1 MGVSVYC
8 SKKESQRK
16 MMNIIGAYCNG
27 KHLAIK
33 TYEHTTDAVFFEQW
47 FSQVLL
53 PEVADGFTIV
63 MDNASFHR
71 KDALLSLI
79 KESDKKNIS
88 LLFLPP
94 YSPDFNPIEKSWGNL
109 KKFLR
114 HFSAHFVSLSLAITH
129 FFHLA

>member
-1 MGVSVYC
+1 
-8 SKKESQRK
+8 
-16 MMNIIGAYCNG
+16 MMNITGAYCNG
-27 KHLAIK
+27 KHLAVK
-33 TYEHTTDAVFFEQW
+33 TYEHTTCSVFFEQW

-53 PEVADGFTIV
+53 QEVPDGFTII

-71 KDALLSLI
+71 EAALLSLI
-79 KESDKKNIS
+79 KGSGKNIS

-114 HFSAHFVSLSLAITH
+114 HFSSNFDSLYLAISL
-129 FFHLA
+129 FFLLA

>member
-33 TYEHTTDAVFFEQW
+33 TYEHTTRSVFFEQW

-53 PEVADGFTIV
+53 QEVPDGFTII

-71 KDALLSLI
+71 EAALLSLI
-79 KESDKKNIS
+79 KESGKNVS

-94 YSPDFNPIEKSWGNL
+94 YSPDFNPIEKSWANL
-109 KKFLR
+109 KKFFR
-114 HFSAHFVSLSLAITH
+114 HYSSNFDSLSLAISH
-129 FFHLA
+129 SFHLA

>member
-1 MGVSVYC
+1 
-8 SKKESQRK
+8 
-16 MMNIIGAYCNG
+16 MNILGAYCKG
-27 KHLAIK
+27 KHVAIK
-33 TYEHTTDAVFFEQW
+33 MYEHTTTAVFFEEW

-53 PEVADGFTIV
+53 QEVSDGFTII

-71 KDALLSLI
+71 EDALLSLI
-79 KESDKKNIS
+79 KESGKNIS

-114 HFSAHFVSLSLAITH
+114 HYSSNFDSLLLAISH

>member
-1 MGVSVYC
+1 MSVYC

-27 KHLAIK
+27 RHLAVK
-33 TYEHTTDAVFFEQW
+33 TYEHTTSSAFFEKW

-53 PEVADGFTIV
+53 PEVAEGFSIV

-71 KDALLSLI
+71 EQALLSLI
-79 KESDKKNIS
+79 KESGKNIS
-88 LLFLPP
+88 LLFLPA

-114 HFSAHFVSLSLAITH
+114 HYSRHFDSLHLAISH
-129 FFHLA
+129 FFQLV